1 MADDD
6 EIRKDETPPQAKG
19 KSERDRDERITE
31 RVGDGFTRKGKPEP
45 AAEDSAE
52 PAVEEEPSGAEDVE
66 LIDAQGTDDADF
78 SDDDLALLAEAER
91 DLVAE
96 YRERA
101 ARAEAELKNFRTR
114 VERDRAANREIVIA
128 EVIRSLLPAI
138 DDLDR
143 ADAHGDLV
151 EGSPLAIVAQKIR
164 AAFEKYGLA
173 RVGEKGERFDPK
185 LHEALVRIPSADVT
199 VDTVADVIEP
209 GYLLGERLIRAA
221 KVAVSSP
228 E

>member
-1 MADDD
+1 VADDD
-6 EIRKDETPPQAKG
+6 ETPTEETPKKG
-19 KSERDRDERITE
+19 KSFRDRDERVTE
-31 RVGDGFTRKGKPEP
+31 PVGDGFTSKKD
-45 AAEDSAE
+45 ASAEAPDSDE
-52 PAVEEEPSGAEDVE
+52 PAVEEEPEGAEDVE
-66 LIDAQGTDDADF
+66 LIDAQGTDAEFTDE
-78 SDDDLALLAEAER
+78 DLELLAEAER

-151 EGSPLAIVAQKIR
+151 EGSPLTIVASKIR
-164 AAFEKYGLA
+164 AAFDKYGLT
-173 RVGEKGERFDPK
+173 RVGEKG
-185 LHEALVRIPSADVT
+185 
-199 VDTVADVIEP
+199 
-209 GYLLGERLIRAA
+209 
-221 KVAVSSP
+221 
-228 E
+228 